1 MNKMKLQEIQK
12 GYQRKQRLYRTKE
25 KNFDKQI
32 ENTEEVLESLKNAK
46 SKLTYPHH
54 HDNYLKPL
62 ALELEKV
69 FKNRS
74 YSILGP
80 FGLNCESSIWLTRN
94 GVKEKDKFENN
105 NIISITFRLRHKDNE
120 PYLVLVDHLK
130 NTGTYQKGSLGEA
143 NGDNYPSVDMPE
155 TFEKLVKFVRRQNRK
170 KNAKI

>member
-1 MNKMKLQEIQK
+1 MKLQEIQK
-12 GYQRKQRLYRTKE
+12 SYQRKQRLYNTK
-25 KNFDKQI
+25 NTNLDTQI
-32 ENTEEVLESLKNAK
+32 ENAGKVLEALKDAK

-54 HDNYLKPL
+54 HDNFLKPL

-80 FGLNCESSIWLTRN
+80 FGLNCESSIWLTKD
-94 GVKEKDKFENN
+94 GVEGEKRFENN
-105 NIISITFRLRHKDNE
+105 NILSITFRLRHKDNE

-130 NTGTYQKGSLGEA
+130 NTGTYNKGSIGEA
-143 NGDNYPSVDMPE
+143 NGDNYPSVDLPE
-155 TFEKLVKFVRRQNRK
+155 TFEELVKFVRKQNRK

>member
-1 MNKMKLQEIQK
+1 MELQKIQK
-12 GYQRKQRLYRTKE
+12 SYQRKQRLYNTK
-25 KNFDKQI
+25 NTNLDTQI
-32 ENTEEVLESLKNAK
+32 ENAEQVVEALKIAK
-46 SKLTYPHH
+46 NKLKYPHH

-80 FGLNCESSIWLTRN
+80 FGLNCESSIWLTRD
-94 GVKEKDKFENN
+94 GVEGEKKFENN

-130 NTGTYQKGSLGEA
+130 NTGTYNKGSIGEA
-143 NGDNYPSVDMPE
+143 NGDNHPSVDLPE
-155 TFEKLVKFVRRQNRK
+155 TFEELVKFVRKQNRK